1 MSLQC
6 VADDSE
12 LLMDFEELGL
22 IDLVVNNNGAGL
34 GALPEDLR
42 NDGEA
47 MAEAIENNVRK
58 TIVDENPVKP
68 SNNRSST
75 YPSTVDSAAK
85 QALYDNFSNDET
97 LTAKIDTAVRETK
110 KAEWLGDRFKE

>member
-1 MSLQC
+1 
-6 VADDSE
+6 
-12 LLMDFEELGL
+12 MDFEELGL

-42 NDGEA
+42 NDGEAMAEA